1 MGSAFSLL
9 SFSAILLEV
18 SSLTTQLA
26 LGLVGAGL
34 CLQLSCRAPHP
45 ATPPPAPCDCQP
57 VPSTVPAPASGSS
70 HTVTTKAT
78 SHGAAAEDRPLQR
91 CFAEDTALSPPR
103 SLSVLLARSADLF
116 EQAIQ
121 HQNRGLHSPANS
133 GTSGGSGKTK
143 ASSAPA
149 TTAAKSST
157 VTQLQEAALACADE
171 ALRIEGRSV
180 EAHHNRGLALQELGL
195 LDQAQAAFTHALAID
210 PSDPETLAA
219 AAELFINVL
228 PPSDE
233 NTAIGMEYARRG
245 KQLLQRS
252 LASAASTSRALARP
266 KPHGRSRET
275 HTANL
280 DSERAAPAA
289 RPSQALLARLLL
301 LEGQGLKDLGQVKA
315 ALGRLDEAIAN
326 SQPGHGMQARFERAL
341 TLFELCR
348 FAEAQTSFQQV
359 LQHSPGDGW
368 AHYNLGL
375 VYEMQGKQA
384 LAEQEFAQAQQ
395 LVPDAFPP
403 LLAIGPAEF
412 RALVEKEVQALS
424 KEQQAVLRQVS
435 LQTVDLPD
443 VSDLVADDPPLA
455 PTILGMFRGTPL
467 PPQSIAVAK
476 HPPAAHQRPEKPV
489 DNDERTIFL
498 YRKNLLRAV
507 LSPKELTEQIRT
519 TLLHEL
525 GHLRGEDDAEL
536 TARGLQ

>member
-1 MGSAFSLL
+1 M
-9 SFSAILLEV
+9 
-18 SSLTTQLA
+18 
-26 LGLVGAGL
+26 
-34 CLQLSCRAPHP
+34 
-45 ATPPPAPCDCQP
+45 
-57 VPSTVPAPASGSS
+57 
-70 HTVTTKAT
+70 
-78 SHGAAAEDRPLQR
+78 
-91 CFAEDTALSPPR
+91 
-103 SLSVLLARSADLF
+103 
-116 EQAIQ
+116 
-121 HQNRGLHSPANS
+121 
-133 GTSGGSGKTK
+133 
-143 ASSAPA
+143 
-149 TTAAKSST
+149 
-157 VTQLQEAALACADE
+157 
-171 ALRIEGRSV
+171 
-180 EAHHNRGLALQELGL
+180 EAHHNRGLALQELGR

-252 LASAASTSRALARP
+252 LASAASTSRSLARP
-266 KPHGRSRET
+266 QPHGRSRET

-280 DSERAAPAA
+280 ESERAAPAA

-301 LEGQGLKDLGQVKA
+301 LEGQGLKDLGQVQA

-348 FAEAQTSFQQV
+348 FAEAQTSLQQV
-359 LQHSPGDGW
+359 LQHSPDDGW

-384 LAEQEFAQAQQ
+384 LAEPEFAKAQQ

-412 RALVEKEVQALS
+412 RALVDKEVQTLS
-424 KEQQAVLRQVS
+424 KEQQAELRQVS
-435 LQTVDLPD
+435 LETVDLPN

-467 PPQSIAVAK
+467 PPQSVATTK
-476 HPPAAHQRPEKPV
+476 RPAAAHLRPEKPA
-489 DNDERTIFL
+489 DSDERTIFL

>member
-9 SFSAILLEV
+9 SFSAILLAV
-18 SSLTTQLA
+18 SSLTMQLT

-45 ATPPPAPCDCQP
+45 ATPPPSPCNCQP
-57 VPSTVPAPASGSS
+57 AASTESAPASSSS
-70 HTVTTKAT
+70 HSVTAKAT
-78 SHGAAAEDRPLQR
+78 SGSAAVADKPLQR

-116 EQAIQ
+116 EQAVKHQ
-121 HQNRGLHSPANS
+121 HRGIHSTAKNAT
-133 GTSGGSGKTK
+133 GGGSGK
-143 ASSAPA
+143 ANANAA
-149 TTAAKSST
+149 TTAGTANGST
-157 VTQLQEAALACADE
+157 VSQLQEAALACADE

-180 EAHHNRGLALQELGL
+180 EAHHNRGLALQELGR

-252 LASAASTSRALARP
+252 LASAASTGRPLARP
-266 KPHGRSRET
+266 TPHGRSRET

-280 DSERAAPAA
+280 DSDRAAPAA

-348 FAEAQTSFQQV
+348 FAEAQTSLQQV
-359 LQHSPGDGW
+359 LQHSPDDGW

-384 LAEQEFAQAQQ
+384 LAEPEFAKAQQ

-412 RALVEKEVQALS
+412 RALVDKEVQALS
-424 KEQQAVLRQVS
+424 KEQQAELRQVS
-435 LQTVDLPD
+435 LETVDLPD

-467 PPQSIAVAK
+467 PPQSLATAK
-476 HPPAAHQRPEKPV
+476 HPPAAHQRPERAA
-489 DNDERTIFL
+489 DSDERTIFL

>member
-9 SFSAILLEV
+9 SFSAILLAV
-18 SSLTTQLA
+18 SSLTLQLA

-34 CLQLSCRAPHP
+34 CLQLGCRAPHP
-45 ATPPPAPCDCQP
+45 ATPPPAPCNCQP
-57 VPSTVPAPASGSS
+57 AASTEPAPASGSS
-70 HTVTTKAT
+70 HTVTPKAT
-78 SHGAAAEDRPLQR
+78 SGNAAAEDKPLQR

-103 SLSVLLARSADLF
+103 SLSVLLARSAELF
-116 EQAIQ
+116 EQAVK
-121 HQNRGLHSPANS
+121 HQQRGIHSTAKNAI
-133 GTSGGSGKTK
+133 GGGSGKTNAGS
-143 ASSAPA
+143 ASTAI
-149 TTAAKSST
+149 AAKSAS

-171 ALRIEGRSV
+171 ALRIESRSV

-195 LDQAQAAFTHALAID
+195 LDRAQAAFTHALAID

-252 LASAASTSRALARP
+252 IASATSTGRSLARP
-266 KPHGRSRET
+266 QPHGRSREA
-275 HTANL
+275 HAIPI
-280 DSERAAPAA
+280 DGERAAPAA

-348 FAEAQTSFQQV
+348 FAEAQTSLLQV
-359 LQHSPGDGW
+359 LQHSPSDGW

-384 LAEQEFAQAQQ
+384 LAEEELAKAQQ
-395 LVPDAFPP
+395 LVPDVFPP
-403 LLAIGPAEF
+403 VLTIGQAEF
-412 RALVEKEVQALS
+412 RALVDKEVRALS
-424 KEQQAVLRQVS
+424 KEQQAELRQVS
-435 LQTVDLPD
+435 LETVDLPD

-467 PPQSIAVAK
+467 PPQSLGVAN
-476 HPPAAHQRPEKPV
+476 HPPAANQHPGRAA
-489 DNDERTIFL
+489 NGDERTIFL